1 MGVETLAIAAFAG
14 GTALNVY
21 GAVQQGKTQE
31 AASRFNASIAERNA
45 KALERQKRQVDR
57 ATALDIK
64 RCRNNFNDLNA
75 ASSMSVRYNGGQAD
89 SGTGRAIALANASE
103 ADEEIAIMRYNTEV
117 QKMQLQEGADQSR
130 MQARLQRMYGTAAK
144 RAGYISAGASLLKS
158 AGTIAS
164 MGQTPTGGPAPTGGP
179 TPAGGPTF

>member
-1 MGVETLAIAAFAG
+1 MGIETLAIAAFAG
-14 GTALNVY
+14 GTALDMY

-64 RCRNNFNDLNA
+64 RFRNNFNDLNA
-75 ASSMSVRYNGGQAD
+75 AASMSVSYNGWQAE

-103 ADEEIAIMRYNTEV
+103 ADEEIALMRYNSEV
-117 QKMQLQEGADQSR
+117 QKTQLQEGADQSR

-144 RAGYISAGASLLKS
+144 RAGYISAGTSLLKG
-158 AGTIAS
+158 AAS
-164 MGQTPTGGPAPTGGP
+164 MATMGETPTGGPTG
-179 TPAGGPTF
+179 